1 MLYIGSATWS
11 FRCSCWKISWP
22 NTRSIHIFFKSLDN
36 KLWHLCSMIH
46 LWKGFYLE
54 CLTWSLQKII
64 GPPNRYYCPILC
76 LLREF
81 RVEYWAWKWASQPP
95 WANYCY
101 VPWFWHLQRPGV
113 GLWAFMSRVIL
124 HWGTILCTI
133 GHSAASLASTYRKP
147 GGPPTLEKA
156 AQNSSQLCQ
165 VPPGA

>member
-64 GPPNRYYCPILC
+64 GTPHETPS
-76 LLREF
+76 
-81 RVEYWAWKWASQPP
+81 ASTELGS
-95 WANYCY
+95 NTCY

-133 GHSAASLASTYRKP
+133 GHSAASLASTYQKP